1 MGTASSNV
9 SRKPVIVGIGRTD
22 YSRDSGRTPL
32 ALAAEAARAALSDAG
47 VPASDLDGG
56 ATFQIADSASPM
68 QVAHAVGSSG
78 LRWNIDLMGGGNYA
92 TSVVANSALAV
103 QAGACDVAVAYRS
116 LNGRSGR
123 RFGRADGA
131 LRVGGERQFSAPH
144 GYLTP
149 PQWMAMWTREHQRV
163 YGTTCEDLGRIAITQ
178 REHAGPN
185 EHAVKRDRITMDD
198 YMDGR
203 FINEPLR
210 IYDCALEVDG
220 AVAVVVTTMERARDL
235 RRKPIHILGHAEFTG
250 EGGSWDQW
258 PDLTSMYS
266 HRAGPELWARAGVSP
281 KDVDVA
287 CMYDCFTYTVL
298 VTMEEFGL
306 CERGGVGAFFAEGRA
321 TYGGDV
327 VVNPHGGL
335 LSEGYIH
342 GLNHTYEAVLQLRGE
357 AEERQVSTARL
368 ALVTAGA
375 GPYGG
380 GMLLAEDA

>member
-1 MGTASSNV
+1 MSTTSSKAW
-9 SRKPVIVGIGRTD
+9 REATIVGIGRTA
-22 YSRDSGRTPL
+22 YSRNSGRTTL
-32 ALAAEAARAALSDAG
+32 ALAADAVRDALSDAG
-47 VPASDLDGG
+47 VQASELDGG
-56 ATFQIADSASPM
+56 ATFQVADSAAPM
-68 QVAHAVGSSG
+68 QVAHAVGSPG

-92 TSVVANSALAV
+92 TSVVANAAMAIQS
-103 QAGACDVAVAYRS
+103 GACEVAVAYRS

-178 REHAGPN
+178 RDHAAPN
-185 EHAVKRDRITMDD
+185 AHAVKRERLTMDD
-198 YMDGR
+198 YLEGR

-220 AVAVVVTTMERARDL
+220 AVAVVLTTKERARNL
-235 RRKPIHILGHAEFTG
+235 RSKPIQILGHAEFTG
-250 EGGSWDQW
+250 AGGSWDQW

-266 HRAGPELWARAGVSP
+266 QRAGPELWDRAGVSP

-287 CMYDCFTYTVL
+287 CMYDCFTYTVM
-298 VTMEEFGL
+298 VTLEEFGF
-306 CERGGVGAFFAEGRA
+306 CERGQVGRYFEEGRA

-342 GLNHTYEAVLQLRGE
+342 GLNHTYEAVLQLRGQ
-357 AEERQVSTARL
+357 AAQRQVPEAKL

-380 GMLLAEDA
+380 GMVLAAGA